1 MKTWLVAATMAAVI
15 APSISTAQTTF
26 DVPGLFARVDTD
38 RDGRI
43 TPAEIRPDSGTDFD
57 RYDLDGNG
65 LLSRDEVR
73 KQQLLHAQAS
83 AGSAMLTPAILEQVT
98 ANAFVYFDFDQDGRV
113 TREDY
118 IQRGISQLL
127 EADFNRDGVTTREE
141 LHRFHRQTPR

>member
-1 MKTWLVAATMAAVI
+1 MKTWFVAATMAAVI

-43 TPAEIRPDSGTDFD
+43 TPAEIRPDSGADFD

-83 AGSAMLTPAILEQVT
+83 AGSATLTPAILEQVT